1 MGYSLEPNIE
11 NMYKVMAFC
20 HLLEN
25 LEINI
30 VKNKLMLQQ
39 KLEKTANY

>member
-1 MGYSLEPNIE
+1 MRCSLEPRYE
-11 NMYKVMAFC
+11 GYGFLKYDEGCGFC

-30 VKNKLMLQQ
+30 VKC
-39 KLEKTANY
+39 